1 MSTDLSDPV
10 VQAITHARVKLLFSK
25 PFFGQLSTR
34 LELVDAS
41 DWCQTAATDGRNL
54 FYNRDFIKA
63 LSPNELLF
71 LIGHEVLHCFPA
83 GTVIPGSWKNIE
95 DVQVGDDLIGENGLW
110 TKAVKPMVGRFVGKM
125 ITIKPRGML
134 SQQMTSEHPVLTR
147 QASWKTSGP
156 RNQRRNVREFTEP
169 KWTNA
174 EDVKAGD
181 WVQIPRSKGI
191 HTDVILQFEC
201 TANAW
206 SSPQKIRD
214 GVKLD
219 EAVAEFLGWYVAEG
233 STTITTNNDFV
244 SAISFNANERIAAE
258 KLQACLADRFGVSS
272 SIQPH
277 GENGIVLQFSSA
289 PLGRW
294 LNANCGH
301 LAKNKKIPEIVL
313 ENTDE
318 GILKSFISAYLT
330 GDGHVGEAV
339 NFGTVSRVLAY
350 QMQYAAARLGFIFN
364 LHERAAYTGEIRG
377 VEINC
382 APLFLGNTR
391 HTLAFQIVDPNHTPP
406 GRSTQYLH
414 VEDGAIWTPVKST
427 RSEDYDGPV
436 YNIETESHTYAAA
449 NIMTH
454 NCVYDHLGRRSS
466 RDPKLWNMAN
476 DYIVNDTL
484 TKESVGS
491 MPTGGLL
498 DPNYHDDM
506 SSEEVYDLLVKNSAK
521 IKMTLDHHLEHKD
534 STDENGDGQEVEVTI
549 MGGSNGPP
557 KLTEEDLEN
566 LRNEIRADL
575 IRTVQS
581 VGAGKTPAGILR
593 LIDDLLE
600 PKMDWRTLLDA
611 HIRSSLRDDYTFQR
625 IGRRTWGTSKL
636 GRGRPFVLPGQN
648 FMDTIDIAIAIDAS
662 GSLSGPMLRD
672 FISEV
677 KGIMETFRDF
687 KIKLWSF
694 DTQVYNFKE
703 FTMENLDEIMDWSP
717 GGGGGTLFECN
728 WEFMKREGIEPARF
742 VMFTDGYPNSTW
754 GDPDYCDTL
763 FVVHGAPHI
772 TAPWGITAHYEPKE

>member
-71 LIGHEVLHCFPA
+71 LIGHEVLH
-83 GTVIPGSWKNIE
+83 
-95 DVQVGDDLIGENGLW
+95 
-110 TKAVKPMVGRFVGKM
+110 
-125 ITIKPRGML
+125 
-134 SQQMTSEHPVLTR
+134 
-147 QASWKTSGP
+147 
-156 RNQRRNVREFTEP
+156 
-169 KWTNA
+169 
-174 EDVKAGD
+174 
-181 WVQIPRSKGI
+181 
-191 HTDVILQFEC
+191 
-201 TANAW
+201 
-206 SSPQKIRD
+206 
-214 GVKLD
+214 
-219 EAVAEFLGWYVAEG
+219 
-233 STTITTNNDFV
+233 
-244 SAISFNANERIAAE
+244 
-258 KLQACLADRFGVSS
+258 
-272 SIQPH
+272 
-277 GENGIVLQFSSA
+277 
-289 PLGRW
+289 
-294 LNANCGH
+294 
-301 LAKNKKIPEIVL
+301 
-313 ENTDE
+313 
-318 GILKSFISAYLT
+318 
-330 GDGHVGEAV
+330 
-339 NFGTVSRVLAY
+339 
-350 QMQYAAARLGFIFN
+350 
-364 LHERAAYTGEIRG
+364 
-377 VEINC
+377 
-382 APLFLGNTR
+382 
-391 HTLAFQIVDPNHTPP
+391 
-406 GRSTQYLH
+406 
-414 VEDGAIWTPVKST
+414 
-427 RSEDYDGPV
+427 
-436 YNIETESHTYAAA
+436 
-449 NIMTH
+449 
-454 NCVYDHLGRRSS
+454 CVYDHLGRRSS

-549 MGGSNGPP
+549 LGDGNGPP
-557 KLTEEDLEN
+557 VLSEEDLEN

-611 HIRSSLRDDYTFQR
+611 HIRSSLKDDYTFQR

-636 GRGRPFVLPGQN
+636 GRGRSFVLPGQN

-672 FISEV
+672 FISET
-677 KGIMETFRDF
+677 KGIMETFKDF

-694 DTQVYNFKE
+694 DTQVYNYTE
-703 FTMENLDEIMDWSP
+703 FTMENLDEIMNWSP

-728 WEFMKREGIEPARF
+728 WEFMKREDINPVRF
-742 VMFTDGYPNSTW
+742 IMFTDGYPNSTW

-763 FVVHGAPHI
+763 FVVHGAPNI
-772 TAPWGITAHYEPKE
+772 TAPWGLTAHYEPKES